1 MARKEDMSN
10 SGGTDTGELGVFAL
24 NETTVGM
31 RGSNNKRSDIQL
43 VQFFLRQF
51 YKSHPELFVLLPKT
65 KSPSTLITID
75 GDCGGQTK
83 TGILVFQRQRRQ
95 VGGTI
100 AVDGIVNVAHSLM
113 SSISKTGYTIHHL
126 NQWFN
131 DFADGKE
138 FNGNLEN
145 HPEII
150 AFAPEL
156 QAELAAAKV
165 GNEF

>member
-1 MARKEDMSN
+1 MARKEDMNNIS
-10 SGGTDTGELGVFAL
+10 DTGEYGVFAL
-24 NETTVGM
+24 NETSVGM

-51 YKSHPELFVLLPKT
+51 YKSHPELFVMLPKT

-83 TGILVFQRQRRQ
+83 TGILVFQRERRQ
-95 VGGTI
+95 FGAMI
-100 AVDGIVNVAHSLM
+100 AVDGLVNVALSFV
-113 SSISKTGYTIHHL
+113 SSISRTGYTIHHL
-126 NQWFN
+126 NRWFN
-131 DFADGKE
+131 VFADGNDY
-138 FNGNLEN
+138 NGNLEN